1 MIFSKRLRDFFFLLL
16 SVLVMHAPAY
26 AQNSKSNLTATG
38 AISPPSETNPDNGQT
53 VDGGGWNAQIAPHGS
68 SPLLTDPASQVLVK
82 AVSDYFNSI
91 TSITGSFVQTTADQ
105 KRMKGKFS
113 LLRPGR
119 FRFDYALP
127 SKQVIISDGQYIAI
141 QDHDLN
147 NEDRV
152 ELDQTPFRLVLRKEV
167 DLARDARITEIE
179 DRGESLSIGLQD
191 KNPDTPGRIKLTL
204 SKTPTLELKEW
215 ITTDAQGQDTRI
227 EIIDLVKGEKLN
239 PSLFAIS
246 SLTANPLQQ

>member
-1 MIFSKRLRDFFFLLL
+1 MRCLKRPFEFCGLFVTAFVFIF
-16 SVLVMHAPAY
+16 PAS
-26 AQNSKSNLTATG
+26 AQIAKTNSTATG
-38 AISPPSETNPDNGQT
+38 AISPPSEEGSKSGQNLEA
-53 VDGGGWNAQIAPHGS
+53 GGWNAQIAPH
-68 SPLLTDPASQVLVK
+68 SPQNFLADPANQAVVK

-105 KRMKGKFS
+105 KRMKGRFS

-127 SKQVIISDGQYIAI
+127 SKQIIISDGEYIAI

-152 ELDQTPFRLVLRKEV
+152 ELNQTPFRLVLRKEV
-167 DLARDARITEIE
+167 DLLRDARITEID
-179 DRGESLSIGLQD
+179 DRGMLLSIALQD

-204 SKTPTLELKEW
+204 AKTPTLELKEW

-227 EIIDLVKGEKLN
+227 EILDLVKGEKLN
-239 PSLFAIS
+239 PSLFAITAV
-246 SLTANPLQQ
+246 TANPLRQ